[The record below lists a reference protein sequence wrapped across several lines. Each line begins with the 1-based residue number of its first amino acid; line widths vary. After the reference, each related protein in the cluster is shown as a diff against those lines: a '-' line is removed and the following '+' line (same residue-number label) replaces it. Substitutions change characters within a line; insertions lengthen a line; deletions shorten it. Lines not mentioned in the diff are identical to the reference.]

1 MKIGIGYDIHRLSGG
16 DKLIIGGIEI
26 PFNKGV
32 IAHSDGD
39 VLIHALCDAILGAI
53 GMPDLGERYP
63 DTDPKYKNISSVVF
77 LEDMKNVLKEKE
89 KVIVNIDSVV
99 MLESPKLQKYKE
111 KIRKKIAET
120 LEIQEEQV
128 NVKAKTFEGMT
139 EIGVGNAIAAHV
151 IVLIN
156 N

>member
-139 EIGVGNAIAAHV
+139 EIGAGDAIAAHV
-151 IVLIN
+151 IALIQ
-156 N
+156 